1 MKYNIINII
10 AFILLLPFLLIHL
23 IWMCIGGILI
33 LPAMLVI
40 TLPYK
45 ESITEAYSCFYGLI
59 FAMKNKY
66 APLVA
71 YKDLN

>member
-1 MKYNIINII
+1 
-10 AFILLLPFLLIHL
+10 
-23 IWMCIGGILI
+23 MCIGGILI